1 MTLNGQERNQAV
13 RIEGKN
19 LYSGLILLSVMLLAL
34 MLPAF
39 SKPATAGALYK
50 WIDENGQVRYS
61 DRLPP
66 SQVKK
71 KHQQL
76 NSQGVVLTTKE
87 AAKSDEELATEA
99 EAARKLEEENAKQ
112 AKLKEAQD
120 KKDQV
125 LLLTFSSEEEL
136 SISEEELSIARDNR
150 IDVLDSVIQLIN
162 KSINTTQQQLDE
174 LQRNADALYL
184 SKGNEVPGGLAQKI
198 EHFTRK
204 LENRN
209 AQLASKLAEQE
220 KINQQYEKDVARFRE
235 LKAETN

>member
-1 MTLNGQERNQAV
+1 M
-13 RIEGKN
+13 
-19 LYSGLILLSVMLLAL
+19 MLAL
-34 MLPAF
+34 MLCTVARP
-39 SKPATAGALYK
+39 STAGALYK
-50 WIDENGQVRYS
+50 WIDENGQIRYS

-87 AAKSDEELATEA
+87 AAKSDEVLAAEA
-99 EAARKLEEENAKQ
+99 EAARKLEEENARQ
-112 AKLKEAQD
+112 AKIKEAQD

-136 SISEEELSIARDNR
+136 GIARDNR
-150 IDVLDSVIQLIN
+150 LDVLDSVIQLIN
-162 KSINTTQQQLDE
+162 KSINATQQQLDE
-174 LQRNADALYL
+174 LQGNADALYL
-184 SKGNEVPGGLAQKI
+184 SKGKEVPGGLAQKI

-209 AQLASKLAEQE
+209 AQLASKLAEQK

>member
-1 MTLNGQERNQAV
+1 MTLNGQGRNNVV

-19 LYSGLILLSVMLLAL
+19 LPFRLILLSVMLLAL
-34 MLPAF
+34 MLSAF
-39 SKPATAGALYK
+39 SKLAAAGALYK
-50 WIDENGQVRYS
+50 WIDEKGQVRYS

-66 SQVKK
+66 SQAKK

-87 AAKSDEELATEA
+87 AAKTDEELAAEA
-99 EAARKLEEENAKQ
+99 EAARKLEEENARQ

-136 SISEEELSIARDNR
+136 SIARDNR
-150 IDVLDSVIQLIN
+150 LDVLNSVIKLIK
-162 KSINTTQQQLDE
+162 KSINTTQERLDE

-184 SKGNEVPGGLAQKI
+184 SKGKEVPGGLAQKI

-220 KINQQYEKDVARFRE
+220 KINQQYEKDVTRFRE

>member
-1 MTLNGQERNQAV
+1 MRT
-13 RIEGKN
+13 EGKN
-19 LYSGLILLSVMLLAL
+19 LHFRLIIPSVVLLAL
-34 MLPAF
+34 TLSAL

-50 WIDENGQVRYS
+50 WIDDNGQIRYS

-66 SQVKK
+66 SQARK

-76 NSQGVVLTTKE
+76 NSQGVVLSTKE
-87 AAKSDEELATEA
+87 AAKTDEQLAAEA
-99 EAARKLEEENAKQ
+99 EAARKLEEENARL

-136 SISEEELSIARDNR
+136 GIARDNR
-150 IDVLDSVIQLIN
+150 LDVLDSVIQLIK
-162 KSINTTQQQLDE
+162 KSISTTQQRLDE
-174 LQRNADALYL
+174 LQGSADTLYL
-184 SKGNEVPGGLAQKI
+184 SKGKEVPGGLAQKI

-209 AQLASKLAEQE
+209 AQLASKLAEQD
-220 KINQQYEKDVARFRE
+220 KINQQYERDVARFRE
-235 LKAETN
+235 LKAETE

>member
-1 MTLNGQERNQAV
+1 
-13 RIEGKN
+13 
-19 LYSGLILLSVMLLAL
+19 MLLAL
-34 MLPAF
+34 MLSAF
-39 SKPATAGALYK
+39 SKQTTAGALYK
-50 WIDENGQVRYS
+50 WIDENGQIRYS

-87 AAKSDEELATEA
+87 AAKSDEELAAEA
-99 EAARKLEEENAKQ
+99 EATRRLEEEKAKQ

-136 SISEEELSIARDNR
+136 GIVRDNR
-150 IDVLDSVIQLIN
+150 LDVLDSVIQLIN
-162 KSINTTQQQLDE
+162 KSINSTQQRLDE
-174 LQRNADALYL
+174 LHGNADALYL
-184 SKGNEVPGGLAQKI
+184 SKGKEVPGGLAQKI

-209 AQLASKLAEQE
+209 AQLASKLDEQD

-235 LKAETN
+235 LTTETN

>member
-1 MTLNGQERNQAV
+1 MTQRGQERNNAV
-13 RIEGKN
+13 RAEGKHRH
-19 LYSGLILLSVMLLAL
+19 LRLTLPSVMLLAL
-34 MLPAF
+34 VVSAF
-39 SKPATAGALYK
+39 PEQTSAGSLYK
-50 WIDENGQVRYS
+50 WIDENGQIRYS

-87 AAKSDEELATEA
+87 AAKSAEELAAEA

-125 LLLTFSSEEEL
+125 LLLTFSSEEE
-136 SISEEELSIARDNR
+136 IGFARDNR
-150 IDVLDSVIQLIN
+150 LNVLESVVQLIN
-162 KSINTTQQQLDE
+162 KSIDATQKQLDQ
-174 LQRNADALYL
+174 LQTSADDIYL
-184 SKGNEVPGGLAQKI
+184 SKGKEVPGGLAQKI

-204 LENRN
+204 LDSRN
-209 AQLASKLAEQE
+209 AQLAAKLAEKE
-220 KINQQYEKDVARFRE
+220 KINQQYELDLARFRE
-235 LKAETN
+235 LKTETN

>member
-1 MTLNGQERNQAV
+1 MTLNGQGRNNVV
-13 RIEGKN
+13 RIEGEN
-19 LYSGLILLSVMLLAL
+19 LHFRLILLSVMLVVL
-34 MLPAF
+34 MISAF
-39 SKPATAGALYK
+39 PKLATAGALYK
-50 WIDENGQVRYS
+50 WIDENGQIRYS

-87 AAKSDEELATEA
+87 AAKSDEVLAAEA
-99 EAARKLEEENAKQ
+99 EAARKLEEENARQ
-112 AKLKEAQD
+112 AKIKEAQD

-136 SISEEELSIARDNR
+136 GIARDNR
-150 IDVLDSVIQLIN
+150 IDVLNSVIQLIK
-162 KSINTTQQQLDE
+162 KSIDNTQQRLDE
-174 LQRNADALYL
+174 LQGNADALYL

>member
-1 MTLNGQERNQAV
+1 MTLNGQGRNNVV

-19 LYSGLILLSVMLLAL
+19 LPFRLILLSVMLLAL
-34 MLPAF
+34 MLSAF
-39 SKPATAGALYK
+39 SKLAAAGALYK
-50 WIDENGQVRYS
+50 WIDEKGQVRYS

-66 SQVKK
+66 SQAKK

-87 AAKSDEELATEA
+87 AAKTDEELAAEA
-99 EAARKLEEENAKQ
+99 EAARKLEEENARQ

-136 SISEEELSIARDNR
+136 SIARDNR
-150 IDVLDSVIQLIN
+150 LDVLNSVIKLIK
-162 KSINTTQQQLDE
+162 KSINTTQERLDE

-184 SKGNEVPGGLAQKI
+184 SKGKEVPGGLAQKI

-209 AQLASKLAEQE
+209 AQLSSKLAEQE

>member
-1 MTLNGQERNQAV
+1 MTLNGQGRNNVV
-13 RIEGKN
+13 RIEGKY
-19 LYSGLILLSVMLLAL
+19 LPFRLILLSVMLLAL
-34 MLPAF
+34 MVSAF
-39 SKPATAGALYK
+39 SKLATAGSLYK

-87 AAKSDEELATEA
+87 AAKTDEELAAEA
-99 EAARKLEEENAKQ
+99 EAARKLEEENARQ

-136 SISEEELSIARDNR
+136 SIARDNR
-150 IDVLDSVIQLIN
+150 LDVLNSVVQLIK
-162 KSINTTQQQLDE
+162 KSINTTQERLDE

-184 SKGNEVPGGLAQKI
+184 SKGKEVPGGLAQKI
-198 EHFTRK
+198 EHFSRK

-209 AQLASKLAEQE
+209 AQLTSKLAEQE

>member
-1 MTLNGQERNQAV
+1 MTLNGQGRNNVV
-13 RIEGKN
+13 RIEGKK
-19 LYSGLILLSVMLLAL
+19 LHFRLILLPVMLLAL
-34 MLPAF
+34 TLSAF
-39 SKPATAGALYK
+39 SKLATAGALYK
-50 WIDENGQVRYS
+50 WIDENGQIRYS

-76 NSQGVVLTTKE
+76 NSQGVILTTKE
-87 AAKSDEELATEA
+87 AAKTDEELAAEA
-99 EAARKLEEENAKQ
+99 EAARKLEEENARQ

-136 SISEEELSIARDNR
+136 GIARDNR
-150 IDVLDSVIQLIN
+150 IDVLNSVIQLIK
-162 KSINTTQQQLDE
+162 KSIDNTQQRLDE
-174 LQRNADALYL
+174 LQGNADALYL

-235 LKAETN
+235 LKAETSED